1 MNARGKA
8 IAIME
13 APPRPFDFE
22 SVFHTRYGQVARVI
36 ARVIRDPARA
46 EELAAEVLWKFWRS
60 PRAQGDQAGGWLL
73 KKWKRLGRGRSTA
86 GLQFQQDILTRLVGD
101 RGPTLLLGID
111 PGEAARR

>member
-1 MNARGKA
+1 MNARGKV

-13 APPRPFDFE
+13 APQRPFDFE
-22 SVFHTRYGQVARVI
+22 SVFHARYGQVARVI

-73 KKWKRLGRGRSTA
+73 KK
-86 GLQFQQDILTRLVGD
+86 
-101 RGPTLLLGID
+101 
-111 PGEAARR
+111 